1 MPFLRKIIHQ
11 KYSYIER
18 FKLRLGVINMND
30 CIEHCRLEP
39 NCLVFAFKSDGGDP
53 NASGTCWLKKEA
65 GSVTPSQPD
74 YISGILVDYYVR
86 IFLNT
91 SF

>member
-1 MPFLRKIIHQ
+1 
-11 KYSYIER
+11 
-18 FKLRLGVINMND
+18 MND

-65 GSVTPSQPD
+65 GSVTPNQPD

-86 IFLNT
+86 IFFNFERK
-91 SF
+91 S